1 MAKKD
6 SQRIAEIREKA
17 NLQRRAQQ
25 KAEKRKTI
33 IIQASIGVGI
43 LILVAAVVG
52 GILIANNNKATVVP
66 PSADGTIT
74 VSGTA
79 GIPLTVGD
87 TSVTVGKSN
96 APVTLDIYEDYS
108 CPHCADY
115 EAAVG
120 PTILRLIASGEVVVS
135 YHPIQIV
142 TSYGVAAGSA
152 AACVAEKDAQNWPI
166 FHSALFANHSQT
178 SDGWGASDFAAFA
191 STLGVTDADTLSC
204 ISDASY
210 SDWIRSNTDAAR
222 ADGVSSTPSLFIN
235 GEAQASPL
243 GVDDLIAAV
252 NAAKG

>member
-6 SQRIAEIREKA
+6 SQQIADIREKA
-17 NLQRRAQQ
+17 NQQRRAQQ

-33 IIQASIGVGI
+33 LIQSSIGVGI

-52 GILIANNNKATVVP
+52 GILVANNNKAPAIP

-87 TSVTVGKSN
+87 TAVTVGKAD

-115 EAAVG
+115 EATVG
-120 PTILRLIASGEVVVS
+120 PTILQLIASGDVVVS

-142 TSYGVAAGSA
+142 TAYGTAAGSA
-152 AACVAEKDAQNWPI
+152 AACVAEKDAQNWPD
-166 FHSALFANHSQT
+166 FHSALFANHT
-178 SDGWGASDFAAFA
+178 TASDGWGASDFAAFA
-191 STLGVTDADTLSC
+191 GSLGITDTDTLSC

-210 SDWIRSNTDAAR
+210 VDWIGSNTDAAR
-222 ADGVSSTPSLFIN
+222 TDGVSSTPSLFIN